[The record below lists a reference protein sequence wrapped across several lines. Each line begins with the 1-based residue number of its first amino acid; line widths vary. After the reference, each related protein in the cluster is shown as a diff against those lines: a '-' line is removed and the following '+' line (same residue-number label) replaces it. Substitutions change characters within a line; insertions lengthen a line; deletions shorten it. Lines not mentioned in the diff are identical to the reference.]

1 MPWEQRN
8 LRCAPTTAN
17 SEHGAVGTVRDQHPT
32 DRASSPTRD
41 VQFLLLS
48 TPFPQVVILEY
59 QPYKRAAPRT
69 VEETDEIKITVESA
83 NLIME
88 PLPSIDVQYLPVTCG
103 SQENAINAFK

>member
-8 LRCAPTTAN
+8 LRRAPTTAD

-69 VEETDEIKITVESA
+69 VEATDEIKITVESA

>member
-1 MPWEQRN
+1 MPREQRN
-8 LRCAPTTAN
+8 LRRAPTTAD

-32 DRASSPTRD
+32 DRASPPTRD

-69 VEETDEIKITVESA
+69 VEATDEIKITVESA

>member
-1 MPWEQRN
+1 MPREQRN
-8 LRCAPTTAN
+8 LRRAPTTAD

-69 VEETDEIKITVESA
+69 VEATDEIKITVESA

>member
-8 LRCAPTTAN
+8 LRRAPTTAD

-41 VQFLLLS
+41 VKLLLLS

-103 SQENAINAFK
+103 SQGNAINAFK